1 LLNEG
6 KRALTKLYRSSE
18 YIDKENPTS
27 DQRYRAEVLTEPNDA
42 KRLAGISVIL
52 PAGEQVPYHYHAAR
66 ESLIYIV
73 SGEEIE
79 KGETEEF
86 PVKAGD
92 VLFIP
97 ANEKHTIMNRS
108 NKDLRYL
115 DFYSPIER
123 DFIEVAE

>member
-1 LLNEG
+1 MLNEG
-6 KRALTKLYRSSE
+6 KRALTKLYRASE
-18 YIDKENPTS
+18 YIEKENPTP
-27 DQRYRAEVLTEPNDA
+27 DQRYRTEVLTEPDDV
-42 KRLAGISVIL
+42 KRLAGIFVIL

>member
-1 LLNEG
+1 MLNEG
-6 KRALTKLYRSSE
+6 KRALTKLYRASE
-18 YIDKENPTS
+18 YIEKENPTP
-27 DQRYRAEVLTEPNDA
+27 DQRYRTEVLTEPDDV
-42 KRLAGISVIL
+42 KRLAGIFVIL

-66 ESLIYIV
+66 GSLIYIV
-73 SGEEIE
+73 SGEGIE

-86 PVKAGD
+86 PVKSGD

-97 ANEKHTIMNRS
+97 ANERHTIMNMS

>member
-1 LLNEG
+1 M
-6 KRALTKLYRSSE
+6 RLYRFSE
-18 YIDKENPTS
+18 YIDKENPTP
-27 DQRYRAEVLTEPNDA
+27 DQLYRTEVLTEPDDA
-42 KRLAGISVIL
+42 KRLAGIFVIL
-52 PAGEQVPYHYHAAR
+52 PPGEKVPYHYHAAR

-73 SGEEIE
+73 SGEGIE
-79 KGETEEF
+79 KVETEEF

-97 ANEKHTIMNRS
+97 ANERHTIMNRS

-115 DFYSPIER
+115 EFYSPIEI